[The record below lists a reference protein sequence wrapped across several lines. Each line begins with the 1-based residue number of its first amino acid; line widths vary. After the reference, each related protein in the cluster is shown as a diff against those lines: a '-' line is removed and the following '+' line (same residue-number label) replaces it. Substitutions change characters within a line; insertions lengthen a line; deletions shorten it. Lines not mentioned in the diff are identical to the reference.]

1 MSDEVTYWHGGA
13 PGIAAGDRLLTPVAL
28 MLSGHVYA
36 PRDAPGLPPTTSL
49 ERVYFTTD
57 RQFARAHAHRYELI
71 TAAGKR
77 VGRGSLYRVR
87 PIGRVEEDPDYEG
100 SGVSWCA
107 PSGIVLEVEEPKVSM
122 RAVDAERAI
131 GQYCTWDDGR
141 PMYLDDGRLA
151 VTWQLEARGVT
162 QERLDRF
169 IPRWTHWQK
178 ALERINE
185 LAALGHL

>member
-1 MSDEVTYWHGGA
+1 
-13 PGIAAGDRLLTPVAL
+13 
-28 MLSGHVYA
+28 
-36 PRDAPGLPPTTSL
+36 
-49 ERVYFTTD
+49 
-57 RQFARAHAHRYELI
+57 
-71 TAAGKR
+71 
-77 VGRGSLYRVR
+77 
-87 PIGRVEEDPDYEG
+87 
-100 SGVSWCA
+100 
-107 PSGIVLEVEEPKVSM
+107 M